1 MIWALHYGKQER
13 PLVLAIPDQQFGDR
27 GMFRLHWPDGVVSEM
42 ANLTRIREAGRLDA
56 RVLNPECKYPGQF
69 KWKPG
74 KAPLEADYIAQN
86 EGAARVAKAQFQ
98 NAPASRE
105 VATPVEMKAT

>member
-56 RVLNPECKYPGQF
+56 RVLNPECQNPNQF
-69 KWKPG
+69 EWRRY
-74 KAPLEADYIAQN
+74 KAPLEAGYVAQN
-86 EGAARVAKAQFQ
+86 EGAARVV
-98 NAPASRE
+98 PANSKTRLPAE
-105 VATPVEMKAT
+105 RTPPPSK